1 MIRIKNLNVS
11 LNKRKVLNNINLNIN
26 FGDCIGLVGANGS
39 GKTIL
44 LRSISNIYKNNSITY
59 TENEKI
65 KYIGSLNVGTNSS
78 LTILE
83 NINRILRFHGIRNIN
98 LKKISLLISEFDLD
112 KFKNHFF
119 GELSQ
124 GYRLRVQIIAFLLI
138 EYNALCLDEFIGFGD
153 KYILRN
159 FKEVLS
165 NKLKSNILIIASHNM
180 DLIHKFCNRIIEIND
195 GSIINDYR
203 IDYPQQT

>member
-1 MIRIKNLNVS
+1 MIQIKNLNIF
-11 LNKRKVLNNINLNIN
+11 LNKRKVLNDINLNIN
-26 FGDCIGLVGANGS
+26 FGDCIGLVGSNGS

-59 TENEKI
+59 TKNEKI

-78 LTILE
+78 LSIVE
-83 NINRILRFHGIRNIN
+83 NIIRILRFHGVKNIN
-98 LKKISLLISEFDLD
+98 LKEISHLISEFGLD
-112 KFKNHFF
+112 RFKNHIF

-138 EYNALCLDEFIGFGD
+138 QYNALCLDEFIGFGD
-153 KYILRN
+153 KYIIRN
-159 FKEVLS
+159 FKEVLN

-180 DLIHKFCNRIIEIND
+180 DLIQKFCNRIVEIDN

-203 IDYPQQT
+203 IDYPK

>member
-1 MIRIKNLNVS
+1 MIQIKNLNVF
-11 LNKRKVLNNINLNIN
+11 LNKRKVLNDINFNIN
-26 FGDCIGLVGANGS
+26 FGDCIGLVGPNGS

-65 KYIGSLNVGTNSS
+65 KFIGSLNVGTNTS
-78 LTILE
+78 LTIME
-83 NINRILRFHGIRNIN
+83 NIIRILRIHGAKNIN
-98 LKKISLLISEFDLD
+98 LKEISHLISEFDLD
-112 KFKNHFF
+112 RFKNHIF

-153 KYILRN
+153 KFIIRN

-165 NKLKSNILIIASHNM
+165 SKLKSNILIIASHNM
-180 DLIHKFCNRIIEIND
+180 DLIHKFCNRIVEIDN

-203 IDYPQQT
+203 IENPK

>member
-1 MIRIKNLNVS
+1 MIQIKNLNIF
-11 LNKRKVLNNINLNIN
+11 LNKRKVLNDINLNIN
-26 FGDCIGLVGANGS
+26 FGDCIGLVGSNGS

-65 KYIGSLNVGTNSS
+65 KFIGSLNVGTNTS
-78 LTILE
+78 LTIME
-83 NINRILRFHGIRNIN
+83 NIIRILRLHGAKNIN
-98 LKKISLLISEFDLD
+98 LKEISHLISEFDLD
-112 KFKNHFF
+112 RFKNHIF

-138 EYNALCLDEFIGFGD
+138 QYNALCLDEFIGFGD
-153 KYILRN
+153 KYIIRN
-159 FKEVLS
+159 FKEVLN

-180 DLIHKFCNRIIEIND
+180 DLIQKFCNRIVEIDN

-203 IDYPQQT
+203 IDYPK

>member
-1 MIRIKNLNVS
+1 MIQIKNLNVF
-11 LNKRKVLNNINLNIN
+11 LNKRKVLNDINFNIN
-26 FGDCIGLVGANGS
+26 FGDCIGLVGPNGS

-65 KYIGSLNVGTNSS
+65 KFIGSLNVGTNTS
-78 LTILE
+78 LTIIE
-83 NINRILRFHGIRNIN
+83 NIIRILRLHGAKNIN
-98 LKKISLLISEFDLD
+98 LKEISHLISEFDLD
-112 KFKNHFF
+112 RFKNHIF

-138 EYNALCLDEFIGFGD
+138 QYNALCLDEFIGFGD
-153 KYILRN
+153 KFIIRN

-165 NKLKSNILIIASHNM
+165 SKLKSNILIIASHNM
-180 DLIHKFCNRIIEIND
+180 DLIHKFCNRVVEIDN

-203 IDYPQQT
+203 IENPK

>member
-1 MIRIKNLNVS
+1 MIQIKNLNVF
-11 LNKRKVLNNINLNIN
+11 LNKRKVLNDINFNIN
-26 FGDCIGLVGANGS
+26 FGDCIGLVGPNGS

-65 KYIGSLNVGTNSS
+65 KFIGSLNVGTNTS
-78 LTILE
+78 LTIIE
-83 NINRILRFHGIRNIN
+83 NIIRILRLHGAKNIN
-98 LKKISLLISEFDLD
+98 LKEISHLISEFDLD
-112 KFKNHFF
+112 RFKNHIF

-138 EYNALCLDEFIGFGD
+138 QYNALCLDEFIGFGD
-153 KYILRN
+153 KFIIRN

-165 NKLKSNILIIASHNM
+165 SKLKSNILIIASHNM
-180 DLIHKFCNRIIEIND
+180 DLIHKFCNRIVEIDN

-203 IDYPQQT
+203 IENPK